1 MSMFSSIC
9 STRPKNRATF
19 ATSAI
24 IGAIAVLG
32 VAIPAAVGETVQP
45 AFSPRNEDPKDYP
58 AGTGRDDTFYACTA
72 CHAFKLVAQQGL
84 SRDKW
89 DETFTYMTERHK
101 MPEITGKD
109 RMVMLDYLST
119 TFGPKVG
126 RSARGWKNPFIN

>member
-1 MSMFSSIC
+1 MLNFFSLPSQRSNC
-9 STRPKNRATF
+9 RSAVL
-19 ATSAI
+19 TSAVI
-24 IGAIAVLG
+24 AAITVIGAAM
-32 VAIPAAVGETVQP
+32 PAAVGQTAQP

-58 AGTGRDDTFYACTA
+58 AGAGRDDTFYACTA

-89 DETFTYMTERHK
+89 DETFSYMTERHK